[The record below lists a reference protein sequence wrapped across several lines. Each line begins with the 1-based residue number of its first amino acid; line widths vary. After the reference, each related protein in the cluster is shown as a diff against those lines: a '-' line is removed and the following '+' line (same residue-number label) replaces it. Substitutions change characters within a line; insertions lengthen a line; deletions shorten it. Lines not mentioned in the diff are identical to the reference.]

1 MSDTSKAGAEPSMDD
16 ILASIRKILN
26 EDEVPG
32 APALNAAPPPAVHF
46 APSTGPAPGSASDA
60 PLMLTEEMLVA
71 EPPMAAPPELP
82 PAPADTVFEAA
93 YTPPPMEAILATLH
107 ASATA
112 EPPVPAPLPPPF
124 APSLLRRER
133 PASGET
139 ELVAPAA
146 AAAAAAS
153 MGQLLRAVSQERSA
167 TVTRGG
173 PSIEDVVREEVRPI
187 LKEWLDAH
195 LPGIVE
201 RAVRAEIERVVGR
214 NI

>member
-1 MSDTSKAGAEPSMDD
+1 MSDTNKAGAEPSMDD

-32 APALNAAPPPAVHF
+32 ASAPNAAPPPAVHF
-46 APSTGPAPGSASDA
+46 APSTGPAPGE
-60 PLMLTEEMLVA
+60 PLRLTEEMLVA
-71 EPPMAAPPELP
+71 EPPMAVPPALA
-82 PAPADTVFEAA
+82 PAPADTVFEAP
-93 YTPPPMEAILATLH
+93 YTPPPMDAILANLH

-112 EPPVPAPLPPPF
+112 EPLAPVPLPPP
-124 APSLLRRER
+124 LLRPER

-214 NI
+214 NL